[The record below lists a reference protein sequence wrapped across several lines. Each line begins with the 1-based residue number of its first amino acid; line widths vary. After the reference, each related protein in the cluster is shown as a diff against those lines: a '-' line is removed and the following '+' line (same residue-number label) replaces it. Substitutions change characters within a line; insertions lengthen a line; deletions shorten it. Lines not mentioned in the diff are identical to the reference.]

1 MKTLQKVQEE
11 NRKFIIMANNP
22 TAKTYDEALDM
33 ELDIGCIISR
43 YELGMWYQL
52 STEYFWRLDN
62 FVRNGITNEHDFI
75 FTNCGQFKLG
85 QSFVDVD
92 KEKRLYPLKCTKN
105 NIPAVSKV
113 ELLAETKKKFPEWY
127 RTQTIILGKPL
138 TLSRVL
144 IALAP
149 SIRNTG
155 GVKIDHYDLG
165 LDKTLY
171 LLENMGLGCATSFL
185 DWDLTKETLEEQSE
199 ETQRKINA
207 LIK

>member
-1 MKTLQKVQEE
+1 MKTLKQIQEE

-22 TAKTYDEALDM
+22 IAKTYDEALEM
-33 ELDIGCIISR
+33 ELGIGCIISR
-43 YELGMWYQL
+43 YEIGMWGQL

-62 FVRNGITNEHDFI
+62 FVRNGITNERDFI

-105 NIPAVSKV
+105 NIPAVSKL

-144 IALAP
+144 IAFK
-149 SIRNTG
+149 S
-155 GVKIDHYDLG
+155 
-165 LDKTLY
+165 
-171 LLENMGLGCATSFL
+171 MGLGYLNDSLFVIDNNIDSRYDDEKKIIC

-199 ETQRKINA
+199 ETQREINE
-207 LIK
+207 LSIKQKD